1 MSRHIKNIEKVYDI
15 LVACRKIFRDLN
27 GDSVTSLNR
36 MARLCTE
43 IDNVLEEHKNEK
55 EHE

>member
-1 MSRHIKNIEKVYDI
+1 MSRHIKNLEKVYDI

-27 GDSVTSLNR
+27 GDSITSLNR

-43 IDNVLEEHKNEK
+43 IDNVLEEHKDEN

>member
-1 MSRHIKNIEKVYDI
+1 MSRQIRNLEVVYDI
-15 LVACRKIFRDLN
+15 LVECRKIFRNLN

-36 MARLCTE
+36 MARLCTK
-43 IDNVLEEHKNEK
+43 IDIVLEEHKNEK